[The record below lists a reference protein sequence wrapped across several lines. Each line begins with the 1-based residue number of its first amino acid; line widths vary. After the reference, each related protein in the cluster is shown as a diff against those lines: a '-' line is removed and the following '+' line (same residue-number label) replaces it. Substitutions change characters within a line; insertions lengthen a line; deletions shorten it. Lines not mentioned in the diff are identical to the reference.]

1 MILVK
6 IGIDAIGFK
15 EKNCKF
21 MIRDLS
27 SVLQIRDGCIE
38 KTDSTVK
45 K

>member
-15 EKNCKF
+15 EKK